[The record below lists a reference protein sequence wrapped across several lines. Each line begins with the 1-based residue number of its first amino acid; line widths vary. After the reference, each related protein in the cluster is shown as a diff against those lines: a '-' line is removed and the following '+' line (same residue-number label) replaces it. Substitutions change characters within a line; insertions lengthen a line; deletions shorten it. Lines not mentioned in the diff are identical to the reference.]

1 MMIDEEELRYA
12 RKELRWAAYRARSHL
27 VRLAKWR
34 DKSVSPQPSDLSG
47 AGTLVNFYGNKGIL
61 TAAHNIRCKFPS
73 TQTSYIGATMDL
85 VFGRLGNGPNV
96 VGAPIDI
103 TSINI
108 EGGNIEK
115 GDAKN
120 MGPDIAWIPLLPE
133 AVSFAERH
141 GKVFFQWKEDRFP
154 NTTTTYD
161 KNSQSMTRIP
171 VGHLVTGYSGKRE
184 EAIAGHGPSILE
196 LMQDVYFPCD
206 EWEKDG
212 WDYEER
218 VMEGPDANWKLTA
231 DSRLR
236 QEVVSDIPLRVDH
249 VGGLSGGGVWK
260 FGGDSEKRFFD
271 LSGLVWYQKWRN
283 DKGEIRIVN
292 HGRDSMRRIMSF
304 K

>member
-1 MMIDEEELRYA
+1 MIDEEELRYA
-12 RKELRWAAYRARSHL
+12 REELRWAACRARSHL
-27 VRLAKWR
+27 VRLAKWH
-34 DKSVSPQPSDLSG
+34 DKSIPPQPSDLSG
-47 AGTLVNFYGNKGIL
+47 AGTLVNFSGNKGIL

-73 TQTSYIGATMDL
+73 TQTSYIGTTIDF
-85 VFGRLGNGPNV
+85 VFGRPGNKPNV
-96 VGAPIDI
+96 IGKPIDI
-103 TSINI
+103 TGINI
-108 EGGNIEK
+108 EGGNTER
-115 GDAKN
+115 GEAKN

-133 AVSFAERH
+133 VVAFAERY

-154 NTTTTYD
+154 NTTTIYD
-161 KNSQSMTRIP
+161 SNNEFMTRIP

-218 VMEGPDANWKLTA
+218 VMEGLEQNWKLTT
-231 DSRLR
+231 DTRLR
-236 QEVVSDIPLRVDH
+236 QEVVNDIPLRVDH

-260 FGGDSEKRFFD
+260 FGGDNEKRLFD
-271 LSGLVWYQKWRN
+271 LVGLVWYQKWRN

-292 HGRDSMRRIMSF
+292 HGRDSIRRIMSF
-304 K
+304 E